1 MLSGATVRK
10 LGFVFLLALFI
21 PAACGKKP
29 PEIAKPPVATTAPPT
44 QQPPPPPPPPDR
56 PPPTQPPPENRTPT
70 ATDATEFAGDR
81 DAWTTKYLEDVFF
94 DLDASELSDRARATL
109 AKSAEMMK
117 KDYAMSAKFS
127 IQGHADARGTS
138 EYNLALGDRRA
149 AAVRD
154 YMVSL
159 GIAAARLT
167 TVSLGEERPVCTE
180 ETEVCWAKNR
190 RGHFVVAK

>member
-10 LGFVFLLALFI
+10 FGLVFLLALFI

-29 PEIAKPPVATTAPPT
+29 PEIAKPPAPTIDKPT
-44 QQPPPPPPPPDR
+44 QPPPPPPPPNN
-56 PPPTQPPPENRTPT
+56 PPPVQPPPPNTPVTPT
-70 ATDATEFAGDR
+70 DESEFASNPT
-81 DAWTTKYLEDVFF
+81 AWTGKYIEDVFF
-94 DLDASELSDRARATL
+94 DLDVSELSDRARASL
-109 AKSAEMMK
+109 SKNAEYMK
-117 KDYAMSAKFS
+117 KSYAAGAKFT
-127 IQGHADARGTS
+127 IEGHADARGTS

-159 GIAAARLT
+159 GIPAARLT
-167 TVSLGEERPVCTE
+167 TVSLGEEHPVCTE

-190 RGHFVVAK
+190 RGHFILAK